1 MNKETKLL
9 TVIIIT
15 FIFSIQ
21 LVVEKSFQ
29 PIFPNINEENNN
41 KKYFSNFKIIEK
53 IVDKKEVKDEIKFVE
68 KQIPIKPSESSK
80 NNDDDKIT
88 IKNEVKERNTHLKII
103 NSNMNKNQSK

>member
-9 TVIIIT
+9 TGIIIT

-41 KKYFSNFKIIEK
+41 NNNKYFSKLKIIEK
-53 IVDKKEVKDEIKFVE
+53 IADKKEVKDEIKFVGE
-68 KQIPIKPSESSK
+68 KEQIPFKPSESNNTNNNNNK
-80 NNDDDKIT
+80 NDGKIT
-88 IKNEVKERNTHLKII
+88 IKNEIKERNTNLK
-103 NSNMNKNQSK
+103 

>member
-15 FIFSIQ
+15 FIFSIH

-53 IVDKKEVKDEIKFVE
+53 IADKKDVKDEIKLLGE
-68 KQIPIKPSESSK
+68 EQIPIKPSESNK

-88 IKNEVKERNTHLKII
+88 IKNEVKERNTI
-103 NSNMNKNQSK
+103 

>member
-21 LVVEKSFQ
+21 LVVKKSFQ
-29 PIFPNINEENNN
+29 PIFSKINEENNN

-53 IVDKKEVKDEIKFVE
+53 IADKKEVKDEIKFE
-68 KQIPIKPSESSK
+68 GKQIPIKPSESSK
-80 NNDDDKIT
+80 NNDNDKIT
-88 IKNEVKERNTHLKII
+88 IKNEVKKEIQI
-103 NSNMNKNQSK
+103 